1 VPGPS
6 ILRVVPPADSASLD
20 ELEAQFAM
28 RRRIEPA
35 ERSAIADSYSALRNQ
50 YSAQS
55 RRAQQQ
61 FADRRIKQPG
71 CSALFHLAVESVKA
85 SRLIYGAL
93 REAESALRGGDGRV
107 VSPEVVE
114 RAIDWNRR
122 QLDRLA
128 GQLHLLDL
136 VDAVVVPLQ
145 KLYVQLEGSRQVSAL
160 GWQSIARH
168 LLSQAGGAAH
178 TTSLLPLPGFSV
190 RAYLSMAGQGVYG
203 EAFGRGIETLLTL
216 APLLADEHAESAQVD
231 LLAIAA
237 LCQDCG
243 LLLLARSMGTARE
256 RHVETV
262 AKRELHSS
270 VGAGLVAGIAE
281 HAAELPSLVAE
292 HHRRLI
298 AFDQVPDVMRPM
310 QRRTSRLLATTVRF
324 LEIVDG
330 LATNSV
336 AELPQLALY
345 PAAIQLSRE
354 ANQGEWDP
362 IVAGEVLNA
371 LGFQLK
377 YEPAGFGNEFDWAQA
392 NRRLDPADEGV
403 PDPKFLSAHEV
414 RDARY
419 VRTTRR

>member
-1 VPGPS
+1 MRGPS
-6 ILRVVPPADSASLD
+6 ILRVVPPADSLSFD

-28 RRRIEPA
+28 RRRIEA
-35 ERSAIADSYSALRNQ
+35 VERSGIADSYSALRHQ

-85 SRLIYGAL
+85 SRLIYSAL

-136 VDAVVVPLQ
+136 VDGVVVPLQ
-145 KLYVQLEGSRQVSAL
+145 KLFVQLEGSRQVSAL
-160 GWQSIARH
+160 GWQSIGRH
-168 LLSQAGGAAH
+168 LVFQAGGVSR

-190 RAYLSMAGQGVYG
+190 RAYLSMAGQGIYG
-203 EAFGRGIETLLTL
+203 EAFGRGIETVLTL
-216 APLLADEHAESAQVD
+216 APMLADEHTESAQID

-243 LLLLARSMGTARE
+243 LLLLGRGVRTGRE
-256 RHVETV
+256 RDVE
-262 AKRELHSS
+262 AGAGRELHSS
-270 VGAGLVAGIAE
+270 IGAGLVAGIAE
-281 HAAELPSLVAE
+281 HAAELSSLVAE

-336 AELPQLALY
+336 AELPQQALY

-362 IVAGEVLNA
+362 IVAGDVLNA

-377 YEPAGFGNEFDWAQA
+377 YEPSDFGNEFNWAQA

-403 PDPKFLSAHEV
+403 PDPNFLSAHEV

>member
-1 VPGPS
+1 
-6 ILRVVPPADSASLD
+6 
-20 ELEAQFAM
+20 M
-28 RRRIEPA
+28 RRRIEAA
-35 ERSAIADSYSALRNQ
+35 ERSGIAESYSALRHQ
-50 YSAQS
+50 YAAQS

-85 SRLIYGAL
+85 SRLIYSAL

-136 VDAVVVPLQ
+136 VDGVVAPLQ
-145 KLYVQLEGSRQVSAL
+145 KLFVQLEGSRQVSAL
-160 GWQSIARH
+160 GWQSIAPSP
-168 LLSQAGGAAH
+168 LSQAGDVSH

-203 EAFGRGIETLLTL
+203 EAFGRGIETVLSL
-216 APLLADEHAESAQVD
+216 APLLADENAESAQVD

-243 LLLLARSMGTARE
+243 LLLLARSRGTGRE
-256 RHVETV
+256 RDVET
-262 AKRELHSS
+262 AAGRELHSS
-270 VGAGLVAGIAE
+270 IGAGLVAGIAE

-298 AFDQVPDVMRPM
+298 AFDQVPDVMRPA

-362 IVAGEVLNA
+362 SIAGEVLNA
-371 LGFQLK
+371 
-377 YEPAGFGNEFDWAQA
+377 
-392 NRRLDPADEGV
+392 
-403 PDPKFLSAHEV
+403 
-414 RDARY
+414 
-419 VRTTRR
+419 TRFSSEI

>member
-1 VPGPS
+1 MPGPS
-6 ILRVVPPADSASLD
+6 ILRVVPPADSPSFD

-28 RRRIEPA
+28 RRRIEAA
-35 ERSAIADSYSALRNQ
+35 ERSAIADSYSALRHQ

-85 SRLIYGAL
+85 SRLIYSAL

-168 LLSQAGGAAH
+168 LVSQAGGAAH

-190 RAYLSMAGQGVYG
+190 KAYLSMAGQGVYG

-243 LLLLARSMGTARE
+243 LLLLARSMGTARV
-256 RHVETV
+256 RNGGR
-262 AKRELHSS
+262 AR
-270 VGAGLVAGIAE
+270 
-281 HAAELPSLVAE
+281 
-292 HHRRLI
+292 I
-298 AFDQVPDVMRPM
+298 AFLDRSRTRRRDRGACRGASIAG
-310 QRRTSRLLATTVRF
+310 RRTS
-324 LEIVDG
+324 
-330 LATNSV
+330 
-336 AELPQLALY
+336 
-345 PAAIQLSRE
+345 PAAHR
-354 ANQGEWDP
+354 
-362 IVAGEVLNA
+362 V
-371 LGFQLK
+371 
-377 YEPAGFGNEFDWAQA
+377 
-392 NRRLDPADEGV
+392 
-403 PDPKFLSAHEV
+403 
-414 RDARY
+414 
-419 VRTTRR
+419 